1 MIIRFLALI
10 LICQLIGETVN
21 VATGIPVP
29 GPVIGMAILF
39 AGLLVRRGLPQGLND
54 TAGGL
59 LKHLALLFVPAGVGV
74 MLHVPRLAD
83 EWWPV
88 FLAIVPGTLIA
99 IVITALVMER
109 LGRATLR
116 PEDKV

>member
-1 MIIRFLALI
+1 MIIRYLALI
-10 LICQLIGETVN
+10 LVCQLIGETVQ
-21 VATGIPVP
+21 VASGVPVP

-39 AGLLVRRGLPQGLND
+39 AGLLIKGGLPGDLAE

-59 LKHLALLFVPAGVGV
+59 LKYLALLFVPAGVGV

-88 FLAIVPGTLIA
+88 LLAILPGTLLAIA
-99 IVITALVMER
+99 LTALVVQR
-109 LGRATLR
+109 LGRTTMTE
-116 PEDKV
+116 EDRV

>member
-1 MIIRFLALI
+1 MIIRYLALI

-74 MLHVPRLAD
+74 MLHVP
-83 EWWPV
+83 
-88 FLAIVPGTLIA
+88 GTLIA
-99 IVITALVMER
+99 IVMTALVMER

-116 PEDKV
+116 EEDKV

>member
-1 MIIRFLALI
+1 MIIRYLALI

-99 IVITALVMER
+99 IVMTALVMER

-116 PEDKV
+116 EEDKV

>member
-1 MIIRFLALI
+1 MIRFLALI
-10 LICQLIGETVN
+10 LICQLAGETIQ
-21 VATGIPVP
+21 VATRVTVP

-39 AGLLVRRGLPQGLND
+39 AGLLIRRGLPQGLND
-54 TAGGL
+54 TATGL
-59 LKHLALLFVPAGVGV
+59 LRHLALLFVPAGVGV
-74 MLHVPRLAD
+74 MLHIPRLAG
-83 EWWPV
+83 EWWPIA
-88 FLAIVPGTLIA
+88 LAIVPGTLIT